1 MRRLLPCMLLLLSAF
16 AARAQDQPPVK
27 QEQELAALRAE
38 IDQVRRR
45 SDELASDEEQQLA
58 RIHAIEREA
67 ALTRKLIEQLA
78 TKELGIRTQI
88 DTLQFEMDSLHERID
103 GRRDRLS
110 TRLRTM
116 YMRPRTSVV
125 ATVLSARNMTELGSR
140 LRAMTHLA
148 RMERSLIGGV
158 QEAQGDLRH
167 RRGRLAGQ
175 MSEISLTRSEVEDR
189 RIELE
194 SLQGKRGEA
203 LTRVRAEQAR
213 FDASLKEMEAAA
225 GRMQDLITRL
235 QGERDPDAQGTTN
248 FGERAGSLLWP
259 VAGRILKPFGRSV
272 HPEFGTVVMN
282 KGINVGAPMGTPI
295 RCVAEGTV
303 EFVDWLPGY
312 GKCIIVDHGDGYYSL
327 YAHASS
333 IFPARGAVVRAGDVL
348 GEVGDTGSLNGT
360 QLYFEIRKGKDSL
373 DPRSWLSPSQG

>member
-16 AARAQDQPPVK
+16 AARAQDQSPVK

-125 ATVLSARNMTELGSR
+125 ATVLSARNMNELGSR

-175 MSEISLTRSEVEDR
+175 MSEINLTRSEVEDR

-225 GRMQDLITRL
+225 GQMQDLITRL
-235 QGERDPDAQGTTN
+235 QNERDPDAQGTTN

-373 DPRSWLSPSQG
+373 DPRSWLSSSQR

>member
-1 MRRLLPCMLLLLSAF
+1 MLLLLSAF

-38 IDQVRRR
+38 IDEVRRR

-225 GRMQDLITRL
+225 GQMRDLITRL
-235 QGERDPDAQGTTN
+235 QNERDPDAQGTTN

>member
-1 MRRLLPCMLLLLSAF
+1 MLLLLSAF
-16 AARAQDQPPVK
+16 AARAQDQAPVK
-27 QEQELAALRAE
+27 QEQELADLRVE
-38 IDQVRRR
+38 IDHARRR
-45 SDELASDEEQQLA
+45 SDALASDEEQQLA

-67 ALTRKLIEQLA
+67 ALTRKLISQLA
-78 TKELGIRTQI
+78 TRELGIRMQI
-88 DTLQFEMDSLHERID
+88 DTLQSGMDSLRGRID
-103 GRRDRLS
+103 QRRDRLAD
-110 TRLRTM
+110 RLRTM

-158 QEAQGDLRH
+158 QQAQGDLRH

-175 MSEISLTRSEVEDR
+175 MAEINLTRSEVEDR

-194 SLQGKRGEA
+194 SLQGERGAA
-203 LTRVRAEQAR
+203 LASVRAQRAR
-213 FDASLKEMEAAA
+213 FDASLKEMEGAA
-225 GRMQDLITRL
+225 RKMQELITRL
-235 QGERDPDAQGTTN
+235 QEERDPDAQRTTN
-248 FGERAGSLLWP
+248 FRQRAGSLLWP
-259 VAGRILKPFGRSV
+259 VAGPVLKPFGRSV

-282 KGINVGAPMGTPI
+282 KGVNIGAPMGTPI
-295 RCVAEGTV
+295 RCIAEGTV

-312 GKCIIVDHGDGYYSL
+312 GRCIIVDHGDGYYSL

-373 DPRSWLSPSQG
+373 DPRSWLSPKQG

>member
-1 MRRLLPCMLLLLSAF
+1 MRRVLPWMLLLLSAF
-16 AARAQDQPPVK
+16 AARAQDQSPVK
-27 QEQELAALRAE
+27 QEQDLADLRVE
-38 IDQVRRR
+38 IDHARRR
-45 SDELASDEEQQLA
+45 SDALASDEEQQLA

-67 ALTRKLIEQLA
+67 ALTHKLISQLA

-88 DTLQFEMDSLHERID
+88 DTLQFEMDSLHGRID
-103 GRRDRLS
+103 QRRDRLS

-175 MSEISLTRSEVEDR
+175 MAEINLTRSEVEDR

-203 LTRVRAEQAR
+203 LAEVRAERAR
-213 FDASLKEMEAAA
+213 FDASLKEMEGAA
-225 GRMQDLITRL
+225 RQMQDLITRL
-235 QGERDPDAQGTTN
+235 QSERDPDAQATTN
-248 FGERAGSLLWP
+248 FGQRAGSLLRP
-259 VAGRILKPFGRSV
+259 VAGPILKPFGRSV

-282 KGINVGAPMGTPI
+282 KGVNIGAPMGTPI
-295 RCVAEGTV
+295 RCIAEGTV

-373 DPRSWLSPSQG
+373 NPGSWLSPGQG